1 MNSKTITFW
10 GILIAGVIAVSAAS
24 WFIGNAVAG
33 HVIQNRKNQKDSAA
47 AQSSEKSGKNGMDQR
62 AESLSITDMDESD
75 PVEVIDDSDPAATDT
90 ADTQPQETD
99 SPAAPETIPSA
110 DAVSGGQPAGNTAAD
125 NATDELFGDN
135 GAAPAEDT
143 QKQPPVEAGTT
154 PDTPAP
160 AAKIL
165 YRVQIGAF
173 SNRDNA
179 VTYAAEAA
187 EKTGLNASP
196 IKDTAANLYRVQCGA
211 FSSKDSADKLMREL
225 ELQGYKVHM
234 SEVKIAE

>member
-33 HVIQNRKNQKDSAA
+33 HVIQNRKNQKESAA
-47 AQSSEKSGKNGMDQR
+47 AQSSEKAGKNGGMDQN
-62 AESLSITDMDESD
+62 AESLSITDMDQSD
-75 PVEVIDDSDPAATDT
+75 PVEAIDDSEPSATDT
-90 ADTQPQETD
+90 SDALPDETD

-110 DAVSGGQPAGNTAAD
+110 DAVSGGQPAGHTADDSA
-125 NATDELFGDN
+125 DELFGDN
-135 GAAPAEDT
+135 SAAPADDNK
-143 QKQPPVEAGTT
+143 KQPPEAVVTT
-154 PDTPAP
+154 PETPAP

-165 YRVQIGAF
+165 YRVQI
-173 SNRDNA
+173 
-179 VTYAAEAA
+179 
-187 EKTGLNASP
+187 
-196 IKDTAANLYRVQCGA
+196 GA

-234 SEVKIAE
+234 SEVKLSE